1 MLSLLRRET
10 RGKIRDP
17 SHKLVIIHPD
27 EPGVLSAAEFRSV
40 QEKEDD
46 ILLESRSAALPEGP
60 RQLVHPEL
68 LILEPFRIDNHVPAG
83 QRVYIVLLR
92 RLDAAERI
100 LQRGDKLLLEFP
112 VGLDPAVLHEVL
124 AVVLLVPGPVEHIG
138 CDLIIGKL
146 GRETV
151 HRRGRMLQENP

>member
-46 ILLESRSAALPEGP
+46 ILLESRSAAL
-60 RQLVHPEL
+60 L
-68 LILEPFRIDNHVPAG
+68 
-83 QRVYIVLLR
+83 
-92 RLDAAERI
+92 
-100 LQRGDKLLLEFP
+100 K
-112 VGLDPAVLHEVL
+112 VL
-124 AVVLLVPGPVEHIG
+124 ASSFTQSSSYSSHFG
-138 CDLIIGKL
+138 
-146 GRETV
+146 
-151 HRRGRMLQENP
+151 